1 MQSRAGGFSLLEVL
15 IAVLVLALGIVAA
28 GGTQLAALRSRQG
41 SVLLSNGVQ
50 LAGALADRMRANAP
64 QTQAGDAR
72 NPYLQLRYDAAS
84 DGAPPPSAPLCHRER
99 CSSAEL
105 AAFDLFEVR
114 QALFVGYPAGRVLVC
129 RDGAAAG
136 GAGAGHALTWACAGG
151 TDAPVVIK
159 IGWHGK
165 RADGSAA
172 QDDAGQF
179 APVLA
184 LVAGGAP

>member
-1 MQSRAGGFSLLEVL
+1 MRCRAQGFSLLEVL
-15 IAVLVLALGIVAA
+15 VAVLVLATGIIAA
-28 GGTQLAALRSRQG
+28 AGTQLAALRTRQG
-41 SVLLSNGVQ
+41 SALLSGGVQ
-50 LAGALADRMRANAP
+50 LASGLAERMRANAA
-64 QTQAGDAR
+64 QTGAGDAL

-84 DGAPPPSAPLCHRER
+84 DGAPAAPAPLCHSEP

-114 QALFVGYPAGRVLVC
+114 QALFRGYPGGRVLVC
-129 RDGAAAG
+129 RDGAPAAAGQALTWDCAG
-136 GAGAGHALTWACAGG
+136 GA
-151 TDAPVVIK
+151 DAPIVIK

-172 QDDAGQF
+172 QDGAGQF